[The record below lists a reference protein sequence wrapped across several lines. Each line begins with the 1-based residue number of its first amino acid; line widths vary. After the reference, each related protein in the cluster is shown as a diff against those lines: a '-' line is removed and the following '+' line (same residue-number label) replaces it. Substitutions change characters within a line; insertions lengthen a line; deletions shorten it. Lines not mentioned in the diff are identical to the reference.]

1 MQISTQSKSGS
12 HMTTKLEATTK
23 RKIGERFIMTFLPG
37 GLSRPSPCELS
48 HFANNIDR
56 SERLH
61 AGANFDEQ

>member
-1 MQISTQSKSGS
+1 
-12 HMTTKLEATTK
+12 MTTKLEATTR
-23 RKIGERFIMTFLPG
+23 RKIGERFIMSFLPG
-37 GLSRPSPCELS
+37 GFSRPSPGELS